1 MCGIITFSITKHFDN
16 TERGRTLF
24 GNIFKTL
31 LVLNEERGYDA
42 AGISVIKNPTAHS
55 WYIKKQ
61 KRMFS
66 LLNDR
71 FDKDCGN
78 MFNNTKHILCH
89 SRAITSGPN
98 IHYNTQPIIIKNK
111 KTPEFYGVHNGTI
124 LNATEINGELKIDDD
139 WSDSA
144 IIFNKI
150 YNTDKQ
156 DCVQILS
163 KIKGSATLLWTDNT
177 DDFNTLNI
185 YKNDRPLSIWY
196 WNGVI
201 ICSSDEDYLE
211 KAFYLNKQNIE
222 EYYIIG
228 IPIINYIKTTIDI
241 SKTGK
246 SIFGVPERC
255 V

>member
-1 MCGIITFSITKHFDN
+1 
-16 TERGRTLF
+16 
-24 GNIFKTL
+24 
-31 LVLNEERGYDA
+31 
-42 AGISVIKNPTAHS
+42 
-55 WYIKKQ
+55 
-61 KRMFS
+61 
-66 LLNDR
+66 
-71 FDKDCGN
+71 
-78 MFNNTKHILCH
+78 
-89 SRAITSGPN
+89 
-98 IHYNTQPIIIKNK
+98 
-111 KTPEFYGVHNGTI
+111 
-124 LNATEINGELKIDDD
+124 
-139 WSDSA
+139 
-144 IIFNKI
+144 
-150 YNTDKQ
+150 
-156 DCVQILS
+156 
-163 KIKGSATLLWTDNT
+163 LWTDNT